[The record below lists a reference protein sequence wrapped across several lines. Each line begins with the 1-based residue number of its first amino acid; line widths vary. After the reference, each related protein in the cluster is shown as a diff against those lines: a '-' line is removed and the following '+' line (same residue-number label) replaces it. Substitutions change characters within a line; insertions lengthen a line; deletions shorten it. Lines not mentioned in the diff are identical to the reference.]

1 MTTYHEKLTVLGF
14 CSCSGFFLFLVPCA
28 TSHPSLSPSVWL
40 PVFCSQLNLTTICV
54 SLSPLCPFAVFLIA
68 WPITISF
75 TQGETSGAA
84 TEANTE
90 AAKNRVALCTTYG
103 WLQKCVFLIS
113 SSFFFFFLK
122 RPIFIPLKIFFSS
135 LEQKWLWHL
144 WAVVL
149 LVPFW
154 SIFNGLSD

>member
-40 PVFCSQLNLTTICV
+40 PVFCSQLNLTTVLFYKTMSICV
-54 SLSPLCPFAVFLIA
+54 SLSRLCPFAVFLIA

-90 AAKNRVALCTTYG
+90 AAKNRVALCTTWG

-113 SSFFFFFLK
+113 FFFFLK
-122 RPIFIPLKIFFSS
+122 KTNFYTIKNLFFQPWAKVAVASVGS
-135 LEQKWLWHL
+135 CAVGAFLEH
-144 WAVVL
+144 
-149 LVPFW
+149 F
-154 SIFNGLSD
+154 

>member
-54 SLSPLCPFAVFLIA
+54 SLSHLCPFAVFLIA

-90 AAKNRVALCTTYG
+90 AAKNRVALCTTNG

-113 SSFFFFFLK
+113 SSFFFFFKKTNFYTIKNL
-122 RPIFIPLKIFFSS
+122 FFQPWAKVAVASVGS
-135 LEQKWLWHL
+135 CAVGAFLEH
-144 WAVVL
+144 
-149 LVPFW
+149 F
-154 SIFNGLSD
+154 

>member
-1 MTTYHEKLTVLGF
+1 MTTYHEKLTVLGC

-54 SLSPLCPFAVFLIA
+54 SLSRLCPFAVFLIA

-113 SSFFFFFLK
+113 SSFFLKKKKTNFYTIKNLFFQPWAKVAVASVGSCAVGAFLEH
-122 RPIFIPLKIFFSS
+122 F
-135 LEQKWLWHL
+135 
-144 WAVVL
+144 
-149 LVPFW
+149 
-154 SIFNGLSD
+154 